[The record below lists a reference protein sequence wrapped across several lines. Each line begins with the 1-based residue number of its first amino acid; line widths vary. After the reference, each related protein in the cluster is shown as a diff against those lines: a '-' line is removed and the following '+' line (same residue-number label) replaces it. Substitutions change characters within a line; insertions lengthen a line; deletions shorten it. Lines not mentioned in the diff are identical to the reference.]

1 MATLM
6 VERPQT
12 QMPEEELAVLKRDE
26 DVLARLPFPL
36 FGKLPEGYLFQED
49 PLDPAGTAD

>member
-6 VERPQT
+6 VERPQ
-12 QMPEEELAVLKRDE
+12 MEELEDELAVLKRESDE
-26 DVLARLPFPL
+26 LARLPFPL